1 MSGQASTT
9 YADQVLS
16 SYLNNVADGVNLVDA
31 GSATSLYVSLH
42 TAALT
47 ASSTQATS
55 EAAYTGYARV
65 AVTRSSGSP
74 QWTVSSGSGT
84 NVAAI
89 TFPACTGGSET
100 ELWFAIGTAATGTG
114 QVLVA
119 GPLSAGLAVSS
130 GITPSFAIGAATIT
144 AQ

>member
-74 QWTVSSGSGT
+74 QWTVSGGSGT

-100 ELWFAIGTAATGTG
+100 ELWFAIGTAATGAG

-119 GPLSAGLAVSS
+119 GPLSAALAVSS